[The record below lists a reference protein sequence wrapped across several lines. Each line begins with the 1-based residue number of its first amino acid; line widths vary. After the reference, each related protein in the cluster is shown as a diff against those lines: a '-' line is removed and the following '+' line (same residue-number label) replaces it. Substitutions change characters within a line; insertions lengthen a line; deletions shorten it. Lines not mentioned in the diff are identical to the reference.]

1 MIDMDDWLKAWD
13 AYNTPAQ
20 TLSDGVF
27 FDRACLVVG
36 GSMALVFAVLAVVS
50 FLRHGIKGNRL
61 AVIFAID
68 ALSALIFCIPN
79 GSFRPSGTDANNG
92 EKVAAAVD
100 TKRKRPDM
108 FGERLEKVTGVEYL
122 SCSTGLLGT
131 DLSVDLDVGNL
142 PSKDRYTCRFVT
154 KDGRLVENGWLVV
167 DHDHGRVGL
176 FDGDGKAVVKGK
188 ESK

>member
-1 MIDMDDWLKAWD
+1 MIDMNDWLKAWD
-13 AYNTPAQ
+13 AYYTPAQ
-20 TLSDGVF
+20 TLSDGV

-36 GSMALVFAVLAVVS
+36 GSMALVFAVLFVVS

-61 AVIFAID
+61 AAIFVIG

-79 GSFRPSGTDANNG
+79 GFFRPSGTDANNG

-122 SCSTGLLGT
+122 SCSTGPLGIENLGT
-131 DLSVDLDVGNL
+131 LAGL

-154 KDGRLVENGWLVV
+154 KDGRLVENGRLVV

-176 FDGDGKAVVKGK
+176 FDGDGKAVIKGK